1 MGRGGGRAQVVVW
14 KQRHWVMTEQCLY
27 LGKTG
32 AVQTG
37 QEASEEEEVGL

>member
-1 MGRGGGRAQVVVW
+1 
-14 KQRHWVMTEQCLY
+14 MTEQCLY

-37 QEASEEEEVGL
+37 QEASEEVTSEAQ